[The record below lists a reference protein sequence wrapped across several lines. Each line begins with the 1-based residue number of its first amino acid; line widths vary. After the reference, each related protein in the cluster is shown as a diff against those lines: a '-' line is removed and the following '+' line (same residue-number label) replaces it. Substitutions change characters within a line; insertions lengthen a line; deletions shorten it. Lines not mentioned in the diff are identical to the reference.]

1 MIIRRINII
10 IICCRLCDAE
20 IFFTEYHSGAII
32 IVQSSQLKR
41 LDAIQ
46 RGFLRD
52 LGVSERDTFVSFN
65 FASPSLR
72 RDIELL
78 GLLHKRVL
86 GQCHPG
92 LRSLLPFSEV
102 LAGSPWHNKQLESC
116 WQRVRS
122 WRSLYD
128 RSLYMNVLIYN
139 RLPQDFVD
147 LHSVTDL
154 QKRLIVEA
162 KNLARDDQHNWR
174 EVFHD
179 CGNLVNHFTFDCLS
193 VGSGRFS
200 GFPFLPVSSF

>member
-1 MIIRRINII
+1 MYNITDI
-10 IICCRLCDAE
+10 LNLYKTHIWS
-20 IFFTEYHSGAII
+20 FTEYHSGAII
-32 IVQSSQLKR
+32 IAQSSQLKR
-41 LDAIQ
+41 LDSMQ

-52 LGVSERDTFVSFN
+52 LGVSERDAFVSYN
-65 FASPSLR
+65 FAPPSLR
-72 RDIELL
+72 RDIGLL

-128 RSLYMNVLIYN
+128 RSLYMYVLIYN

-147 LHSVTDL
+147 LHSVSDL
-154 QKRLIVEA
+154 QKRLTVEA
-162 KNLARDDQHNWR
+162 KNLARAEHPKWR

-179 CGNLVNHFTFDCLS
+179 CGNLVDHFYS
-193 VGSGRFS
+193 
-200 GFPFLPVSSF
+200 